1 MHIKDAKSMSVH
13 NNKGFYEYRVVRDHD
28 ILVDMATEGAGKTLY
43 LLYEC
48 HYGAEGKI
56 TDMCLINDMTAYS
69 RADATDFLL
78 RMSAATLK
86 PVLDTDGNVVEDSLI
101 DPGRAVIDI
110 LGARK

>member
-1 MHIKDAKSMSVH
+1 MSVH

-28 ILVDMATEGAGKTLY
+28 ILVDKAADGACKTLY
-43 LLYEC
+43 MLYEC
-48 HYGAEGKI
+48 HHGADGKI
-56 TDMCLINDMTAYS
+56 TDMCLLNDMTAYS

-86 PVLDTDGNVVEDSLI
+86 PVLDTDGNVVENSLI

-110 LGARK
+110 MEGR